1 MGPAMAGKPT
11 SRKPILIVVGAHLSA
26 EVYDRPLAYRLRER
40 VLTVLESDDPERVVV
55 CTDLWYL
62 NRDQLRELPAIS
74 VGGPTVNAFT
84 AYLGDKLP
92 STFAVDGRL
101 VVQAAWDAPLACC
114 WGIDAA
120 GTAAAV
126 EAFAER
132 HLEQWLGAV
141 GA

>member
-1 MGPAMAGKPT
+1 MAGKPIA
-11 SRKPILIVVGAHLSA
+11 RKPILIVVGAHLSA
-26 EVYDRPLAYRLRER
+26 EVYDRPLAYRLREAVLGALGAGEPDR
-40 VLTVLESDDPERVVV
+40 VIV
-55 CTDLWYL
+55 CSDLWYL
-62 NRDQLRELPAIS
+62 NRDQLRGLPAVS

-92 STFAVDGRL
+92 SAFAVDGRL
-101 VVQAAWDAPLACC
+101 VVQMDPEGPLACC

-120 GTAAAV
+120 ATAAAV

-141 GA
+141 RA